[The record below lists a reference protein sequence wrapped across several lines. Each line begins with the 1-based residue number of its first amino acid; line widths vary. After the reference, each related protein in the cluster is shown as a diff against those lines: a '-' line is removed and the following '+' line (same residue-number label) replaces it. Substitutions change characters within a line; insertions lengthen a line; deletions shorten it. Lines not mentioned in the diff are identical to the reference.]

1 MVHGYS
7 SKRAEMR
14 AIFFK
19 LPSINSQNRIFFNDH
34 TTMASIDD
42 ESELSEAQ
50 STVTTP
56 FSIVGNLPEI
66 DLEEAFDQ

>member
-1 MVHGYS
+1 
-7 SKRAEMR
+7 MR
-14 AIFFK
+14 AIFF
-19 LPSINSQNRIFFNDH
+19 QIFFNNH

-56 FSIVGNLPEI
+56 FSIAARSTVSSKPPAKRTRNIPEI
-66 DLEEAFDQ
+66 DLEEALDQ

>member
-1 MVHGYS
+1 MRGIFSNFLS
-7 SKRAEMR
+7 STVKIE
-14 AIFFK
+14 F
-19 LPSINSQNRIFFNDH
+19 FFNNH

-66 DLEEAFDQ
+66 DLEEALDQ